1 MLSVAERHK
10 YILDH
15 LNKYGFVRITDAGL
29 RESHPHDI
37 VMTAEAPNYSGF
49 HAN

>member
-15 LNKYGFVRITDAGL
+15 LNKYGFVRITDVPTNWA
-29 RESHPHDI
+29 
-37 VMTAEAPNYSGF
+37 
-49 HAN
+49 